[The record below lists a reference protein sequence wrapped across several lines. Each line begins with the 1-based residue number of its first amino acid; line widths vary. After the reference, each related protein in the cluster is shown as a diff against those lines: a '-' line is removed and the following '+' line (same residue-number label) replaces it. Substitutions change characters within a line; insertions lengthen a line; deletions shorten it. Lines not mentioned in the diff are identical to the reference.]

1 MGMGDSGSQTSG
13 SSSGSELSVHV
24 GVGCGRVSCFHVGSD
39 ERGWQLVVS
48 GELFGEQVSL
58 VRSTDVLGDPLRSL
72 ASGQRSLPSTRM
84 SPFGLF
90 VSSSLSR
97 AFATRTA
104 RA

>member
-1 MGMGDSGSQTSG
+1 MGDSGSQTSG

-58 VRSTDVLGDPLRSL
+58 VRSMDVLGDPPRPLS
-72 ASGQRSLPSTRM
+72 
-84 SPFGLF
+84 FGSALVALDERVAVRPVRF
-90 VSSSLSR
+90 VKSV
-97 AFATRTA
+97 
-104 RA
+104 